1 MAKKVYLGNGKR
13 KTSIAKA
20 SLKQDG
26 KGRILVNHV
35 PYEIIPE
42 LLFREQISELVT
54 LIGTDK
60 FSNVDINVNV
70 KGGGRASQIS
80 ATKIAIAFAILLATQ
95 TMGHFGNSVEE
106 PTGVYLVGPFASIF
120 GLLGMITILFYP
132 VLYVARDPESSSET
146 PKPK

>member
-20 SLKQDG
+20 ALKQDG

-42 LLFREQISELVT
+42 LLFREQISELVS
-54 LIGTDK
+54 LIGKDK

-80 ATKIAIAFAILLATQ
+80 ATKTAIARVIVNYKKSSRLRAKIHDYDRTLLS
-95 TMGHFGNSVEE
+95 GDSRRSE
-106 PTGVYLVGPFASIF
+106 PKKYGGK
-120 GLLGMITILFYP
+120 G
-132 VLYVARDPESSSET
+132 ARARRQKSYR
-146 PKPK
+146 

>member
-54 LIGTDK
+54 LIGKDK
-60 FSNVDINVNV
+60 ISNVDINVNV

-80 ATKIAIAFAILLATQ
+80 ATKTAIARVLVNYKKSSRLRAKIHDYDRTLLS
-95 TMGHFGNSVEE
+95 GDSRRSE
-106 PTGVYLVGPFASIF
+106 PKKAGAKG
-120 GLLGMITILFYP
+120 
-132 VLYVARDPESSSET
+132 ARARRQKSYR
-146 PKPK
+146 